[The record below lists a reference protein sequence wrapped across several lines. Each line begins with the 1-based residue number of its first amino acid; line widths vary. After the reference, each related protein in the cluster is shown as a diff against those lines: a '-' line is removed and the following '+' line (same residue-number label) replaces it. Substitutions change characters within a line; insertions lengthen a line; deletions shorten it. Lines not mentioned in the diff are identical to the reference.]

1 MNKKTIYNQIKQTLF
16 NIKSNNKTV
25 LDSINEVRFIDLLYI
40 GNKGKVI
47 EKPVIFTEIT
57 GHQLCHQMASWYW
70 LKDNTKEY
78 VLGFGYCNETNSWNY
93 HSFLLDTK
101 EVMIYE
107 PTNVIRDIYFG
118 RILTKQ
124 ETRILACEEL
134 DNIHELDLHVTDKM
148 IKKLIN

>member
-1 MNKKTIYNQIKQTLF
+1 
-16 NIKSNNKTV
+16 
-25 LDSINEVRFIDLLYI
+25 
-40 GNKGKVI
+40 
-47 EKPVIFTEIT
+47 
-57 GHQLCHQMASWYW
+57 
-70 LKDNTKEY
+70 
-78 VLGFGYCNETNSWNY
+78 
-93 HSFLLDTK
+93 
-101 EVMIYE
+101 MIYE